1 MRLSREVIYAAA
13 IASFTL
19 SFIIHSPDLS
29 RNIYSDIVS
38 FWYREG
44 WYERLKIPYIDASF
58 EYPPLA
64 GFLTL
69 FAAALG
75 SNLASYY
82 SIFSAI
88 ILIFYMLMIEVVI
101 RFCDER
107 GIGLEYA
114 LILLCLSPSMILYS
128 VYNYDT
134 IFASL
139 IVLSLFLLVR
149 GRLTSS
155 AIAFSTAA
163 LVKLINLITLPFIL
177 LYVEGWRNRVKYA
190 LISIGIFASVNL
202 ALWLLNPAFIKG
214 TYLYHVE
221 WGLENAWYLIL
232 FPSSGSWDTA
242 KIFGAALM
250 IYGLLKVYL
259 QDGAGLIE
267 RVFMA
272 LSVFLLTNYV
282 FTPQMLLWLLPLLAM
297 MGRLPI
303 PYFFLDLANA
313 GIIILWFETPNPLSP
328 GSPPQILALLRAVT
342 LFMILLEVYFASR
355 GARIAEKIR
364 EMA

>member
-19 SFIIHSPDLS
+19 SYVIHSPDLS
-29 RNIYSDIVS
+29 RNVYSDIVS

-44 WYERLKIPYIDASF
+44 WYERIRIPYIETSF

-75 SNLASYY
+75 SNLMSYY

-107 GIGLEYA
+107 SIGLEYA

-139 IVLSLFLLVR
+139 LTLSLFLFVR
-149 GRLTSS
+149 GKLTSS

-177 LYVEGWRNRVKYA
+177 LYIEGWRDRVKYA

-202 ALWLLNPAFIKG
+202 ALWLLNPAFIKS
-214 TYLYHVE
+214 TYLYHAE
-221 WGLENAWYLIL
+221 WVLENAWYLIL
-232 FPSSGSWDTA
+232 FPNSESWDTA
-242 KIFGAALM
+242 KLFGAALM

-259 QDGAGLIE
+259 HDGAGLIE

-328 GSPPQILALLRAVT
+328 GSPPQILAALRALM
-342 LFMILLEVYFASR
+342 LFLILAEVYFASR
-355 GARIAEKIR
+355 GAKIAEKIR